1 MKNQNYL
8 KVREEELMNFLWDI
22 GRPLTVN
29 EMVEHL
35 QNEGWNSVTLFK
47 TVRTLTESGYLE
59 VKGVE
64 KSGRTY
70 IRKLAPALSKEEYY
84 SSVMMKRGI
93 NSDSIADITAAFL
106 GISNIEK
113 NEKDTQVI
121 EKLQEII
128 NQLKNK
134 NE

>member
-22 GRPLTVN
+22 SRPLTVN

-64 KSGRTY
+64 KSAKTY
-70 IRKLAPALSKEEYY
+70 VRKLAPALSKEEYY
-84 SSVMMKRGI
+84 SSVMMRRGI
-93 NSDSIADITAAFL
+93 NSNSIADITAAFL

-128 NQLKNK
+128 NQLKNT